1 MQKFV
6 TCIAALLIGAS
17 ALFAQSPYDH
27 AEKWNVS
34 ITGGGLYS
42 AGENHFSYKE
52 NGRFYDQINWQGAI
66 AVGYDFSNV
75 FGARLWAGYGKNA
88 GAGNVRETAQVG
100 GFFPYHFKSVNTFAD
115 AVLNI
120 LGLAEEVGPLTPKFY
135 AGIGLGYSWDMTRSK
150 RNNNS
155 YNGDIHPWQDVT
167 NKNLA
172 FGFRLG
178 AMVEYDFGNNLG
190 ILVDLNAEAY
200 LDNFNGIWPY
210 DEDIDA
216 REGYA
221 GFPLDLRAYASVGLI
236 YHF

>member
-88 GAGNVRETAQVG
+88 GAGNVRETAQVINISA
-100 GFFPYHFKSVNTFAD
+100 KSKNTSG
-115 AVLNI
+115 VIMLS
-120 LGLAEEVGPLTPKFY
+120 LM
-135 AGIGLGYSWDMTRSK
+135 GI
-150 RNNNS
+150 
-155 YNGDIHPWQDVT
+155 
-167 NKNLA
+167 
-172 FGFRLG
+172 
-178 AMVEYDFGNNLG
+178 
-190 ILVDLNAEAY
+190 
-200 LDNFNGIWPY
+200 
-210 DEDIDA
+210 
-216 REGYA
+216 
-221 GFPLDLRAYASVGLI
+221 ASTIFLS
-236 YHF
+236 

>member
-178 AMVEYDFGNNLG
+178 AMVEYNFGNNLG
-190 ILVDLNAEAY
+190 ILVDLNAEA
-200 LDNFNGIWPY
+200 
-210 DEDIDA
+210 
-216 REGYA
+216 
-221 GFPLDLRAYASVGLI
+221 
-236 YHF
+236 

>member
-34 ITGGGLYS
+34 ITGGALYS
-42 AGENHFSYKE
+42 AGENQFSYKE
-52 NGRFYDQINWQGAI
+52 HGRFFDQINWQGAI
-66 AVGYDFSNV
+66 SVGYDFSTV

-88 GAGNVRETAQVG
+88 GAANVRQTNMG
-100 GFFPYHFKSVNTFAD
+100 GGNGFFPYTFKSVNTFAD
-115 AVLNI
+115 AILNI

-150 RNNNS
+150 RN
-155 YNGDIHPWQDVT
+155 YCPDAIHPWQIPT
-167 NKNLA
+167 EKNLA

-178 AMVEYDFGNNLG
+178 TMVEYDFGNNLG

-200 LDNFNGIWPY
+200 LDNFNGIWPH
-210 DEDIDA
+210 DEDIA
-216 REGYA
+216 EREGYA